1 VILVEGASDRIAL
14 EALAERLELPRPE
27 VAVLGG
33 AHGVR
38 NAVALLGVQDAVA
51 LCDEGEARLF
61 GDAGLAADRIFV
73 CRRDLEDELIRAL
86 GVERVEQVFE
96 AQGDLGLLRVLQQQ
110 PAQRGRPAE
119 QHVHRFIG
127 AHSGAK
133 ARYARALVEALDLG
147 AVPAPLEGA
156 LRLELRGR

>member
-1 VILVEGASDRIAL
+1 MILVEGASDRVAL
-14 EALAERLELPRPE
+14 EVLADRLDLPRPD

-33 AHGVR
+33 AHAVR
-38 NAVALLGVQDAVA
+38 NAMALFGSHEAVA

-61 GDAGLAADRIFV
+61 AAAGIATERIFV

-86 GVERVEQVFE
+86 GVERVERVFE
-96 AQGDLGLLRVLQQQ
+96 EQGDLGLLRILQQQ
-110 PAQRGRPAE
+110 PAQRERTAA
-119 QHVHRFIG
+119 QQLHRFIG

-133 ARYARALVEALDLG
+133 ARYARALVEALDLEC
-147 AVPAPLEGA
+147 VPSPLEGA